1 MIEHNWRLDK
11 DGLITKI
18 LNYCLLNGLIKNF
31 KFCINLIL
39 NLDLNGVL
47 LKSQQQEGKRLT
59 NLELKTK

>member
-47 LKSQQQEGKRLT
+47 LKSQ
-59 NLELKTK
+59 